1 MKLYKKSYKPGA
13 SPKLPVSRPTVVTL
27 LFRIA
32 ESAFTGG
39 MRLFIV
45 FGGALIAF
53 LHVNHMPADTL
64 LVLMIFAVL
73 TSAFFS
79 GIRAWQND
87 MEEYRRSLTEYRMNM
102 ANIRNKHR
110 VKKAIAWDRR

>member
-1 MKLYKKSYKPGA
+1 MKLYKKSYKPCA
-13 SPKLPVSRPTVVTL
+13 PPKLPVSKPTVVTL
-27 LFRIA
+27 FFRIA
-32 ESAFTGG
+32 ESAVTGG
-39 MRLFIV
+39 MQLFVI
-45 FGGALIAF
+45 FGAALIAF

-73 TSAFFS
+73 TSAFIS

-102 ANIRNKHR
+102 ADIRNKHR
-110 VKKAIAWDRR
+110 VKKSIAWDRR